1 MPVDRK
7 AQWSLVA
14 AVWFIALS
22 VAVFGFLIWRR
33 IAPPA
38 AAAPLTAQSLV
49 PQANGSVRCP
59 VTGESIQVGPDTP
72 TVNYRGQTYYFATAK
87 DSDGLDART
96 RFLMA
101 PDRYV
106 SPTAQ
111 P

>member
-1 MPVDRK
+1 MDKK

-22 VAVFGFLIWRR
+22 VAVFGYLIWRR
-33 IAPPA
+33 VAPA
-38 AAAPLTAQSLV
+38 GAAAPLTAQSLL

-59 VTGESIQVGPDTP
+59 VTGEDLQVGADTP
-72 TVNYRGQTYYFATAK
+72 TVNYRGQTYYFSKAK
-87 DSDGLDART
+87 DANGLDART
-96 RFLMA
+96 RFLMD
-101 PDRYV
+101 PEHYV